1 MYYMKSKRVI
11 SEEKKGQEALV
22 DSSIKATD
30 EQVKGIIS
38 RALVSVHQNN
48 SRKEVMDA
56 EWERWGKLC
65 EDVVVDVDPP
75 KATVEYNSGLMLIVK
90 REGNGVVLFMEWI
103 YKFNGGRIEKVIMN
117 QEDAVKFRFNGLR
130 SSFEDARDYIN
141 ANL

>member
-1 MYYMKSKRVI
+1 MKSKMVI

-30 EQVKGIIS
+30 EQVKGIIR
-38 RALVSVHQNN
+38 RALESVHQKN